1 VSGLTTHVLDTA
13 GGLPVP
19 SLTVTLERRDV
30 DAWVPVT
37 TQVTDHDGRA
47 RLLDTVAATTY
58 RLTFVTGEHLGP
70 DAFFPRVAVEFS
82 VTDPG
87 RHHHVPLLLSPY
99 GYATYRG
106 S

>member
-13 GGLPVP
+13 GGLPVA

-37 TQVTDHDGRA
+37 TQVTDADGRA
-47 RLLDTVAATTY
+47 RLLDEVEATTY

-70 DAFFPRVAVEFS
+70 DAFFPQVRVEFS